1 MGNCLIMLAS
11 VFYYL
16 IKMYFNIQKLYQYVW
31 WDADCKL
38 DNTSRSLH
46 EMVWFTV
53 RTLKSSHKITLG
65 ESAQLRNLGTL
76 RGFSFT
82 IQLFSAG
89 KLHKSYFSCLT
100 VSLLFFFC
108 YGIAYSQ
115 NRNCIPSNSKEYSF
129 RHPFICPIS
138 SGRNFLSQF
147 MLVYMKRVNGN
158 ENFAIGPNE
167 NQIMICEQS
176 NK

>member
-100 VSLLFFFC
+100 VSLLFFSVMVLLIHKTETVFL
-108 YGIAYSQ
+108 Q
-115 NRNCIPSNSKEYSF
+115 IPRSIVSGTLSYAQSALGEIS
-129 RHPFICPIS
+129 CPS
-138 SGRNFLSQF
+138 S
-147 MLVYMKRVNGN
+147 
-158 ENFAIGPNE
+158 
-167 NQIMICEQS
+167 CWCT
-176 NK
+176 